1 MKEKSPKSFSIGK
14 SFAVVVVVVWMDRKR
29 EKCHDHNEPVKENK
43 QNISAIKWSN
53 QAVYTHE
60 EELEK
65 YRKYLFRVSC
75 VLSNLLQVYYER
87 IGEGNLWKTREKD
100 DQTKNCCLISKI
112 RRGGR
117 KEKEKVRE
125 ITTIWRILHKLF

>member
-75 VLSNLLQVYYER
+75 VLSNLLQVCNTRGLVKEIYGKRER
-87 IGEGNLWKTREKD
+87 KT
-100 DQTKNCCLISKI
+100 TKLKI
-112 RRGGR
+112 
-117 KEKEKVRE
+117 VV
-125 ITTIWRILHKLF
+125 